1 MATKRSTHK
10 TKPEIKE
17 AANKIWLAG
26 LGALAAVGEEGQ
38 KLFETLVSRGE
49 EMESRGKKGGAE
61 VKVKLEQ
68 AKEAAS
74 GAWNQL
80 ETVIDDK
87 VSAALNGVGVPTRDE
102 IRSLS
107 KRIADLTA
115 KVEGSVKGARPAA
128 KRSVKRPVAKKAAKK
143 RTAR

>member
-49 EMESRGKKGGAE
+49 EMESRGKKGVAE